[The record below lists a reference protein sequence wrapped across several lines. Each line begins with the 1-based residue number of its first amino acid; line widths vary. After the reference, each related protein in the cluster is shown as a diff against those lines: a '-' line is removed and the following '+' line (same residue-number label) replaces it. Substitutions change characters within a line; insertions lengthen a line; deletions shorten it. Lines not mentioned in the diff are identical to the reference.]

1 MASKELPKPVDIT
14 SRGNREVDRPMGAKS
29 TGLENETILVD
40 KRRVP
45 DRRVNPDRR
54 NGHSPLTLI
63 RRVFNTGEACRY
75 LQISRPTFLK
85 LITAGKIRAQ
95 KIGKGWKVLESELE
109 QFLRSEKS
117 GVH

>member
-1 MASKELPKPVDIT
+1 
-14 SRGNREVDRPMGAKS
+14 MGAKS
-29 TGLENETILVD
+29 TELKNETVLVD
-40 KRRVP
+40 KRRIP

-54 NGHSPLTLI
+54 NGHSALKLV
-63 RRVFNTGEACRY
+63 RSVFNTGEACRY

-109 QFLRSEKS
+109 RFLRSEKS
-117 GVH
+117 GVN

>member
-40 KRRVP
+40 KRRIP

-54 NGHSPLTLI
+54 NGRSALKLV
-63 RRVFNTGEACRY
+63 RSVFNTGEACRY

>member
-1 MASKELPKPVDIT
+1 MSSKALHKDAV
-14 SRGNREVDRPMGAKS
+14 
-29 TGLENETILVD
+29 LVD

-54 NGHSPLTLI
+54 TGHSALTLI

-95 KIGKGWKVLESELE
+95 KIGKGARGQWLIHMPSLLSYVGEMDDLGTKKHGP
-109 QFLRSEKS
+109 R
-117 GVH
+117 